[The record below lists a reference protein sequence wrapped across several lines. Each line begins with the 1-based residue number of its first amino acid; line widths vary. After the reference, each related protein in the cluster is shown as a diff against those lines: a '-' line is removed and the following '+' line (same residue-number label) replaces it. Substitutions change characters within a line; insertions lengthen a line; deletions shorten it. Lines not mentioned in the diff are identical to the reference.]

1 MKNLHYLWCSSITMR
16 YVIFLYMKNLHYL
29 WCSSI
34 TMRYAPIN
42 VKQAGGGGREGAGR
56 AWVGD
61 LTF

>member
-1 MKNLHYLWCSSITMR
+1 
-16 YVIFLYMKNLHYL
+16 MKNLHYL

-42 VKQAGGGGREGAGR
+42 VKQAGVGGEGGGM